1 MCVLFY
7 VYQAACLIWIF
18 MFPLVTCF
26 LNYVREKFFFDRK
39 YWPTW
44 FLFWQADVDG
54 DGTLN
59 YGEFVAVGVHLRKM
73 GNDEH
78 LHKAF
83 KYFDKNESGF
93 IEIEELRDS
102 LADELGANYEEVI
115 NAIIRDVDTDK
126 VS

>member
-1 MCVLFY
+1 
-7 VYQAACLIWIF
+7 
-18 MFPLVTCF
+18 
-26 LNYVREKFFFDRK
+26 
-39 YWPTW
+39 
-44 FLFWQADVDG
+44 
-54 DGTLN
+54 
-59 YGEFVAVGVHLRKM
+59 M

-115 NAIIRDVDTDK
+115 NAIIHDVDTDK